1 LEEFR
6 LLDTGPLSAA
16 ANMALDK
23 IILEEVAA
31 GASPPT
37 MRFLQFQPAA
47 ALVGYHQDVTQEIR
61 LDFCRDHGIDVN
73 RRVTGGGGILF
84 QESAL
89 GWELFGVP
97 GHGPF
102 RGTYERVLERI
113 CSVAASGLSRLGV
126 SAAFRP
132 RNDIEVHGRK
142 ISGTGGVAISGGM
155 MFQGTLLVENE
166 VELFVRALRVPVEKL
181 KKRELESLMER
192 ICFLSD
198 LMSPLPPIDRIKET
212 LAAEFG
218 EKLECRLV
226 RGGLT
231 EVEETRLRRELEHFQ
246 GPEWIMSRFGPRL
259 DSQPLRSIT
268 QTDAGTLRVHLWPA
282 AGARTI
288 RQALICGD
296 FFTLPARLVTDLE
309 AALVGGRM
317 EKAALIETVTKFL
330 DNYNGEIV
338 GITPER
344 VANAIADAAERL
356 LLLKNGYSREE
367 VNELFLLNI
376 RPEDFSRHVPRWL
389 LLPYCSK
396 NLDCDFRRIAGCEE
410 CGRCEIGD
418 CFALARSHNMEPLTV
433 QSFEHLMEILRE
445 KCTLTDGMY
454 VGSCCE
460 AFYAKHQREM
470 EEVNACGVLVNLDST
485 TCYDMGKGGMAY
497 KGEFDNKTFLNLPLI
512 EKTLRRLHES

>member
-1 LEEFR
+1 MEEFR
-6 LLDTGPLSAA
+6 LLDTGRVSAA
-16 ANMALDK
+16 ANMALDR

-37 MRFLQFQPAA
+37 LRFLQFKPAA

-61 LDFCRDHGIDVN
+61 LDFCRERGIDVN
-73 RRVTGGGGILF
+73 RRLTGGGGILF

-102 RGTYERVLERI
+102 HGTYERVLERI

-126 SAAFRP
+126 PALFRP
-132 RNDIEVHGRK
+132 RNDIEVRGRK
-142 ISGTGGVAISGGM
+142 ISGTGGVTTSGGM

-198 LMSPLPPIDRIKET
+198 LMSPTPPVELIKET
-212 LAAEFG
+212 LAAEFQ
-218 EKLECRLV
+218 EKLGLRLV
-226 RGGLT
+226 PGGLT
-231 EVEETRLRRELEHFQ
+231 ASEERGLRRDLAYFQ
-246 GPEWIMSRFGPRL
+246 GQDWIMSRSSPRFE
-259 DSQPLRSIT
+259 SQPLRSIT

-282 AGARTI
+282 AGGRRV

-296 FFTLPARLVTDLE
+296 FFTLPGRLINDLE
-309 AALVGGRM
+309 SALVGARI
-317 EKAALIETVTKFL
+317 EKAALKDTVTSFL
-330 DNYNGEIV
+330 RDYGGEVI
-338 GITPER
+338 GISPER
-344 VANAIADAAERL
+344 VSDAVSDAAERL
-356 LLLKNGYSREE
+356 HLLKNGFSRDE

-376 RPEDFSRHVPRWL
+376 RPEEFSLHSPRWL

-396 NLDCDFRRIAGCEE
+396 NLDCDFRQRSGCEE
-410 CGRCEIGD
+410 CGRCEIGE
-418 CFALARSHNMEPLTV
+418 CFALARSFHMEPFTV
-433 QSFEHLMEILRE
+433 QSFAHLMEILRE
-445 KCTLTDGMY
+445 KCTSDRGIY

-470 EEVNACGVLVNLDST
+470 EEVKAGGVLINLDST
-485 TCYDMGKGGMAY
+485 TCYDMGKGSMAY
-497 KGEFDNKTFLNLPLI
+497 KGKFDNKTFLNMSLI
-512 EKTLRRLHES
+512 EKTIRRLHEG